1 MSDECPDSLSV
12 REILQWE
19 ISTGRRH
26 QFRGVPRM
34 RADIRQVGAAMEIK
48 AQNQSVIDRK
58 GGNEKTVNV
67 SKEAGSGHEE

>member
-1 MSDECPDSLSV
+1 
-12 REILQWE
+12 
-19 ISTGRRH
+19 
-26 QFRGVPRM
+26 M
-34 RADIRQVGAAMEIK
+34 RADIRQVGGAMEIK